1 MKRGVLML
9 NVAIN
14 GLGRIGRAT
23 LKIVVDKPGMRLT
36 AVNDVLPADNLA
48 YLLKF
53 DTVYGRWK
61 RDVSAHEN
69 WFNIDGKDYPVLSER
84 DPAKLPWR
92 QMGIDV
98 VFECTGAFRE
108 PEDLAKHIE
117 AGARFVILSAPA
129 KSEDV
134 PTVIHAV
141 NPLSR
146 NPAQIISCA
155 SCTTNCI
162 TPVVEIMARRIG
174 VKKATMTTIHAYT
187 ANQSIVDSGKKDFRR
202 GRAGA
207 ANLVPASTGA
217 AVATT
222 RALPEF
228 KGKFDGVAV
237 RAPVPVGSLADI
249 VFIAARATSVEE
261 INRIFREEAASER
274 YRDVLA
280 VTEEPIV
287 SSDIIQQA
295 YASIVDLS
303 LSQVVDQDLVKV
315 MSWYDNEWGYAN
327 QMVRAALQ
335 LSGTES
341 GLAI

>member
-1 MKRGVLML
+1 ML

-23 LKIVVDKPGMRLT
+23 LKILLDTPDLNLI
-36 AVNDVLPADNLA
+36 AVNDLIPADNLA

-53 DTVYGRWK
+53 DTVYGRWH
-61 RDVSAHEN
+61 RDVRAHEN
-69 WFNIDGKDYPVLSER
+69 CLHIDGKDYAVLSER

-92 QMGIDV
+92 QMGVALI
-98 VFECTGAFRE
+98 FECTGALRKRD
-108 PEDLAKHIE
+108 DLVKHIK

-129 KSEDV
+129 RSDDV

-141 NPLSR
+141 NPPPQK
-146 NPAQIISCA
+146 PAEIVSCA

-162 TPVVEIMARRIG
+162 TPVVEIMGRRIG
-174 VKKATMTTIHAYT
+174 IRKATMTTIHGYT
-187 ANQSIVDSGKKDFRR
+187 SSQAIVDSGKRDFRR
-202 GRAGA
+202 GRAAA

-217 AVATT
+217 AIATT
-222 RALPEF
+222 RALPQF

-237 RAPVPVGSLADI
+237 RVPVPVGSLADI
-249 VFIAARATSVEE
+249 VFVTMRATSVEE
-261 INRIFREEAASER
+261 VNRVFKEEAAGPR
-274 YRDVLA
+274 YKEVLA

-303 LSQVVDQDLVKV
+303 LTQVVDQDLVKI

-327 QMVRAALQ
+327 QMVREALE
-335 LSGTES
+335 LS
-341 GLAI
+341 